1 MRINHVAQEPTL
13 SPAPA
18 FKASFVT
25 LSKRNLGE
33 EIAVNVVDKFN
44 KSILPKI
51 KSTQIQEAEEIIR
64 NSRPG
69 KVIQKAKDFQE
80 NVNFFTLAAGSG
92 SRFRELA
99 QTVGNFNKISLP
111 FKVDSNTDI
120 HMLDFALAMG
130 KYFIQDGGVKKIVAS
145 QPSGSFGDI
154 VQHYLSGNPVKDTVV
169 CCGDNVFGDN
179 ASSMMEFMTS
189 MINNPQ
195 KHVALVGVARKPE
208 EVANRF
214 GVLVAKGDL
223 NGETL
228 SLHGFDEKPPLEVA
242 KTLTVN
248 GKNIANTGLFY
259 VSKEAMEK
267 LLDEIKHGTNNIKK
281 NENEPYDFA
290 LAVKYIHSR
299 LHDWFGIAP
308 SEGADV
314 KVVKQWE
321 DVGEPAALYSFAD
334 EVKKGSFIA
343 NFPKELAQ
351 KIKAAFSNRVHL
363 DAEHPHILFT
373 DSTKVSAEKITDAK
387 KVEGVHIVV

>member
-1 MRINHVAQEPTL
+1 MRINNVAEPT
-13 SPAPA
+13 STVAPN
-18 FKASFVT
+18 FRASFVT
-25 LSKRNLGE
+25 LSKKNLGE

-44 KSILPKI
+44 KSILPRI

-64 NSRPG
+64 NSRTG
-69 KVIQKAKDFQE
+69 SVIQKAKDFQE

-111 FKVDSNTDI
+111 FKVDSKTDI

-130 KYFIQDGGVKKIVAS
+130 KYFIQDGGVNKIVAS
-145 QPSGSFGDI
+145 KPSGSFGDI
-154 VQHYLSGNPVKDTVV
+154 VQHYLAGNPVKDTVV
-169 CCGDNVFGDN
+169 CCGDNVFGDK

-189 MINNPQ
+189 MINNPK
-195 KHVALVGVARKPE
+195 KHVALVGVARNPE

-223 NGETL
+223 EGETL
-228 SLHGFDEKPPLEVA
+228 SLEGFDEKPPLEVA
-242 KTLTVN
+242 KKLTVN

-259 VSKEAMEK
+259 VSKESMEK
-267 LLDEIKHGTNNIKK
+267 LLEEIRGGINNIKK
-281 NENEPYDFA
+281 NDNEPYDFA

-299 LHDWFGIAP
+299 LNDWFGIAP

-321 DVGEPAALYSFAD
+321 DVGEPSALYSFAN

-351 KIKAAFSNRVHL
+351 KIKGAFSSRVHL

-373 DSTKVSAEKITDAK
+373 DSTNVSAEKIKDAK